1 MNPRLIS
8 LAAGVTPELET
19 DPERFVRTAAAAGWP
34 ACGVWFD
41 AESWT
46 DATTAAVRRAFDDTG
61 MVPVDMEVIRM
72 GTDLDQG
79 ERLVDA
85 AAEIGARNILTIS
98 AFADP
103 GAAAERLVQL
113 QERAA
118 PGGIRV
124 CLEFMRFTAV
134 RTLADAIAVV
144 DATGSDRIGILVDL
158 LHLHRSG
165 GSVDDV
171 RAADPALFPYA
182 QWCDAPAEPRGWDT
196 REIIVD
202 ALDDRCAPGE
212 GGLDA
217 LGFPALFA
225 PEVPMSMEVRSRAL
239 RDGFPDPT
247 DRAAHL
253 LELTRAAAEDG
264 AAE

>member
-41 AESWT
+41 ADTWS
-46 DATTAAVRRAFDDTG
+46 DATTAAVRQAFDDTG
-61 MVPVDMEVIRM
+61 IVPVDMEVIRM

-85 AAEIGARNILTIS
+85 AAAIGARNILTIS
-98 AFADP
+98 AHTEP
-103 GAAAERLVQL
+103 GATAERLVEL

-118 PGGIRV
+118 PAGIRV

-134 RTLADAIAVV
+134 RTLADAIAIVEM
-144 DATGSDRIGILVDL
+144 TGSDRIGILVDL

-171 RAADPALFPYA
+171 RAADPARFPYA
-182 QWCDAPAEPRGWDT
+182 QWCDAPTEPRGWET

-239 RDGFPDPT
+239 RDAFPDPT
-247 DRAAHL
+247 DRAAQL
-253 LELTRAAAEDG
+253 LARTRAAAASTAGE
-264 AAE
+264 